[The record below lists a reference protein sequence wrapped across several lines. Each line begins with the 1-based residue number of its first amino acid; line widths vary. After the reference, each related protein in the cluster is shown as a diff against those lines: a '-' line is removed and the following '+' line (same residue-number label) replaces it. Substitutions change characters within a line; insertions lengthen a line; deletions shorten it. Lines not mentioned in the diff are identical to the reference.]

1 MGRKMMSSMHL
12 CYAVEDWGRVRM
24 SHRYQAALEYND
36 IAQEWNSR
44 KRAYQRARKS
54 RQKIY
59 SDEGERR
66 RTAPIRCR
74 TVCVDVL
81 TTVTHEARIES
92 GGYARV

>member
-1 MGRKMMSSMHL
+1 MGCKMMSSMHL
-12 CYAVEDWGRVRM
+12 YYAVKDWGRVHM

-54 RQKIY
+54 RQKMY

-74 TVCVDVL
+74 TRQMTPPKTRSL
-81 TTVTHEARIES
+81 EPPTS
-92 GGYARV
+92 WKP

>member
-1 MGRKMMSSMHL
+1 
-12 CYAVEDWGRVRM
+12 M